1 MYYHASATGGIQYL
15 KPQISNHKIPLV
27 YFSLKRENAL
37 IYLSNAVEKYITARG
52 INGQAMDSLRTGF

>member
-37 IYLSNAVEKYITARG
+37 IYLSNAVERKTAAIPLALDG
-52 INGQAMDSLRTGF
+52 GLR